1 MLSERENA
9 LNRETRALLAGYQ
22 LEADLDRIL
31 DEIHAAQTCVAE
43 QGDRPRSPSF
53 GRTMHAAWQVRRGD
67 AFWDREIV
75 HPVSLRVAE

>member
-31 DEIHAAQTCVAE
+31 DEIHNAQAKVAE
-43 QGDRPRSPSF
+43 QGDRPRTPSF

-67 AFWDREIV
+67 AFWDRAPAD
-75 HPVSLRVAE
+75 PVPLRVAE